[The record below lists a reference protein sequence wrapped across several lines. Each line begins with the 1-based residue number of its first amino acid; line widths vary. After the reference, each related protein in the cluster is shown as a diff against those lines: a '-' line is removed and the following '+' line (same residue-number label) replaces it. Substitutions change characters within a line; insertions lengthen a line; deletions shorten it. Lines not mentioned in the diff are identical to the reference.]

1 MIPRGVPWAAA
12 LLAVVAS
19 WTGARLYLHHAAVQR
34 GVPVPAGE
42 ASAPNPGELTAQPEA
57 PPAQI
62 PERLPNFALD
72 DLAGKPTAI
81 GAWAGRSL
89 VINFWAT
96 WCAPCRREIPLLAA
110 LHAEWTGRDVA
121 VIGIAVD
128 HRDQVAAFAER
139 FKIPYPLL
147 IGEQDALDVAGKL
160 GVASPVFP
168 FTVFTDRRGRFV
180 ALYLGEL
187 HKAQADLILGV
198 VERLNEDRLPLAD
211 ARRAITE
218 GLNALQAKIPG

>member
-62 PERLPNFALD
+62 PERLPNFALE
-72 DLAGKPTAI
+72 DL
-81 GAWAGRSL
+81 
-89 VINFWAT
+89 
-96 WCAPCRREIPLLAA
+96 
-110 LHAEWTGRDVA
+110 
-121 VIGIAVD
+121 
-128 HRDQVAAFAER
+128 
-139 FKIPYPLL
+139 
-147 IGEQDALDVAGKL
+147 AGKL

-168 FTVFTDRRGRFV
+168 FTVFTDRRGRIV